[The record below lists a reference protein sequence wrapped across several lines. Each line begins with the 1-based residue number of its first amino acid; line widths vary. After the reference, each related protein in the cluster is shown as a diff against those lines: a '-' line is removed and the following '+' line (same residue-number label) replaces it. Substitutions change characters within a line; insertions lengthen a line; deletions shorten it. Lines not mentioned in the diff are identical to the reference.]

1 MRHHHP
7 VFSLLAPIIGL
18 ISTVV
23 IHLAAWRTM
32 RPRSPARLLPF
43 AALLGGAAGAWAAG
57 TWFPGPAPAEM
68 AAALLLFGTVV
79 ASYLISVPALESESP
94 SSLIVTCV
102 DKRAAGGGVSRD
114 DLAAVVN
121 DETFVLNRARGLE
134 VDGLVER
141 ADGRLRITARGRK
154 FLQGFLFYHHLVG
167 RRGLAG

>member
-1 MRHHHP
+1 
-7 VFSLLAPIIGL
+7 
-18 ISTVV
+18 
-23 IHLAAWRTM
+23 
-32 RPRSPARLLPF
+32 
-43 AALLGGAAGAWAAG
+43 
-57 TWFPGPAPAEM
+57 M

-79 ASYLISVPALESESP
+79 ASYLISLPALESESP